1 MKKSEFLKK
10 TASKRLLK
18 RELRELLLNSSSFVC
33 VEFIKVNALKFILA
47 DCDTR
52 CSFVVLIDNH
62 NIVDVGIFYDATLIN
77 LQHFK
82 TYSSAYDFILSID
95 ASYF

>member
-1 MKKSEFLKK
+1 MKKSEFIKK
-10 TASKRLLK
+10 TASKRMLK
-18 RELRELLLNSSSFVC
+18 RELRELLLQNSSFVC
-33 VEFIKVNALKFILA
+33 VEYIKVNALKFVLV

-77 LQHFK
+77 LQNFK
-82 TYSSAYDFILSID
+82 TYSSAYDFIVSID
-95 ASYF
+95 KSYF